1 MLSIKVLKI
10 VLFVIL
16 LRIVVCRGQDY
27 EGGMPVA
34 LPPAQ
39 DTCDGIFLSYNFIS
53 REKVYPHVKNA
64 TAQAWAFKAMTTV
77 LNTGIYE
84 LKAWKIF
91 IGFQHQEILVS
102 ASGAVL
108 MDGMDLPAAV
118 GNGTYLAGY
127 PQVDLETA
135 IDTAGDLN
143 QIQARIELTG
153 TQFGV
158 KPPGIPMPK
167 TIKLEND
174 GYKCPA
180 PTKHKSSMYACC
192 VRDKKKKAKQL
203 KTKYFPRQDGDLS
216 ISYDITQAY
225 ESSYLAQV
233 TIENFNP
240 LGRLDNWNLTWEW
253 MRGEFIYTMRG
264 AYTHMKDVT
273 GCIYGEAGQY
283 YQQLDF
289 SQVMNCEK
297 KPVIGDLPPEKA
309 KDKDVGN
316 IPYCCRNGTLLPV
329 TMDPSKSKS
338 IFQVQVYKIPPDMN
352 RTAIYPPEKW
362 KIYGVLNPT
371 YKCGPPVRVDAT
383 LFPDPSGLQAMSTAI
398 ASWQIVC
405 NITRVKKTPPK
416 CCVSF
421 SAYYNDS
428 VVPCNTCACGC
439 EDTSTC
445 SQSAPAMLLPPEGLL
460 VPFDNRTAKAKAW
473 AKLKH
478 FHIPKPLPCGDN
490 CGVSVNWHIS
500 TDYKSGWTARIT
512 LFNWEEFNFVD
523 WFTAIQIKKAYK
535 GYENVYSFN
544 GTILPD
550 VNHTIFMQG
559 LPGLNYLVGE
569 VNGTHPASDPRVPGK
584 QQSVISFRKKNTPK
598 INILKGDGF
607 PTKVFFNG
615 EECALPTRV
624 PIGDGA
630 RQKANLLLVII
641 LSIMSLY
648 VLFLVIQAT
657 GSLDVF
663 ISLRFGDCSGDK
675 EYKQLSYDAR
685 SSAQMPIFKNLV
697 KTLIRKSPKT
707 NRTFFTTAVTS
718 PSPFPLFL
726 SPSPSLSSRTRL
738 STLPK
743 WVFPFSGPLFLSA
756 TPWKLSQSAT
766 PLYLQC
772 DVVLRTKVKALNLLE
787 TAWCLPTAF
796 RIPESADA
804 TGDSPDRVQVAE
816 SNGDGVGKL
825 VQSFVNLPNFI
836 SMSRL
841 ISGPAL
847 GWMIVNEWYT
857 TAFVGLAISGATD
870 WLDGYVARKMN
881 INSVVGSYLD
891 PLADKVLIGCVAVA
905 MVHKDLLHPGLV
917 AIVLLRDV
925 ALVGGA
931 VYQRANS
938 LGWKWNSLFDFFNLD
953 GMRPHKVEPLFL
965 SKVNTVFQLLLVAAA
980 LLQPEFGTSDTQSY
994 ITYLSWLVAFTTVA
1008 STGAYGVQYMKKRAM
1023 LTRDH

>member
-16 LRIVVCRGQDY
+16 LRIVVCRGQGLRGRDASCLATCAGY
-27 EGGMPVA
+27 LRWDFPVIQFHFEGKGI
-34 LPPAQ
+34 PP
-39 DTCDGIFLSYNFIS
+39 C
-53 REKVYPHVKNA
+53 KNA

-180 PTKHKSSMYACC
+180 PTKHSDHRELQP
-192 VRDKKKKAKQL
+192 V
-203 KTKYFPRQDGDLS
+203 
-216 ISYDITQAY
+216 
-225 ESSYLAQV
+225 
-233 TIENFNP
+233 
-240 LGRLDNWNLTWEW
+240 GRLDNWNLTWEW

-405 NITRVKKTPPK
+405 NITRVKKTPPN
-416 CCVSF
+416 
-421 SAYYNDS
+421 A
-428 VVPCNTCACGC
+428 
-439 EDTSTC
+439 DTSTC

-478 FHIPKPLPCGDN
+478 FHIPKPLPCGDS

-523 WFTAIQIKKAYK
+523 WFTAIQIKKAYM
-535 GYENVYSFN
+535 GYENVYSFKR
-544 GTILPD
+544 D
-550 VNHTIFMQG
+550 
-559 LPGLNYLVGE
+559 
-569 VNGTHPASDPRVPGK
+569 DPSRCEPYD
-584 QQSVISFRKKNTPK
+584 IYARKKNTPK

-630 RQKANLLLVII
+630 RQKANLLL
-641 LSIMSLY
+641 
-648 VLFLVIQAT
+648 FLVIQAT

-675 EYKQLSYDAR
+675 EYKQ
-685 SSAQMPIFKNLV
+685 
-697 KTLIRKSPKT
+697 
-707 NRTFFTTAVTS
+707 
-718 PSPFPLFL
+718 
-726 SPSPSLSSRTRL
+726 L

-804 TGDSPDRVQVAE
+804 TGDSPDRVQVVE

-938 LGWKWNSLFDFFNLD
+938 LGWKWNSWFDFFNLD

-980 LLQPEFGTSDTQSY
+980 LLQPEFGTSETHSY

>member
-108 MDGMDLPAAV
+108 MDGTDLPAAV

-180 PTKHKSSMYACC
+180 PTKHKSSMYVCC

-297 KPVIGDLPPEKA
+297 KPVIGDLPPRRPKTRTSEIFHIVA
-309 KDKDVGN
+309 EMGHF
-316 IPYCCRNGTLLPV
+316 CRLRWT
-329 TMDPSKSKS
+329 
-338 IFQVQVYKIPPDMN
+338 Q
-352 RTAIYPPEKW
+352 W

-523 WFTAIQIKKAYK
+523 WFTAIQIKKAYM

-630 RQKANLLLVII
+630 RQKANLLL
-641 LSIMSLY
+641 
-648 VLFLVIQAT
+648 FLVIQAT

-675 EYKQLSYDAR
+675 EYKQLSF
-685 SSAQMPIFKNLV
+685 PKNQPDFLY
-697 KTLIRKSPKT
+697 
-707 NRTFFTTAVTS
+707 NRVTS

-804 TGDSPDRVQVAE
+804 TGDSPDRVQVVE

-938 LGWKWNSLFDFFNLD
+938 LGWKWNSWFDFFNLD